1 MDPDAPKDVDGST
14 PLMRASKCG
23 HADVVQLLLEA
34 GAEKDFRDLSGGTAL
49 MCAACSGRVSVVRL
63 LLGAGAQKDVHD
75 LLGNTAVILAGFYGR
90 APVMQL
96 LLKAGAQV
104 DFRDND
110 GRTALMDAACNG
122 HSRVVRLLLEASAQM
137 DAGDSQ
143 GRTALMDAACNGH
156 DPVVWR
162 LREAGAQMDAR
173 DSQGRTALM
182 DAECNCQILDADA
195 QKNPCDDEG
204 QTLLMMATEHDVLPP
219 MEASATNVQEGNGC
233 RARKSGELRN
243 SLEPSAIQETR
254 WISDPGFRVARG
266 RTRIIIILLI
276 LLLLLINLLD
286 LNTCPKQHICNIYEN
301 LASDYAW
308 QKRVHQSAESPTS
321 CSGSSL
327 FSTPSSSP
335 PATGGAEMPAR
346 LISQKCRRPH
356 AGSTAKREV
365 DGGAGFLLRHF
376 PFVITIKVRK
386 PCELL

>member
-1 MDPDAPKDVDGST
+1 MLRITLLSGEELTSLPLAELSDVKALKQRLHQQHGLPPRFRLFTKAVSEGQQQELDVAVSDGKVAKVEALLQLRMDPDAPKDVDGST

-243 SLEPSAIQETR
+243 SLASLRFWEPQR
-254 WISDPGFRVARG
+254 QDG
-266 RTRIIIILLI
+266 R
-276 LLLLLINLLD
+276 
-286 LNTCPKQHICNIYEN
+286 
-301 LASDYAW
+301 
-308 QKRVHQSAESPTS
+308 ES
-321 CSGSSL
+321 CEA
-327 FSTPSSSP
+327 
-335 PATGGAEMPAR
+335 AT
-346 LISQKCRRPH
+346 
-356 AGSTAKREV
+356 
-365 DGGAGFLLRHF
+365 
-376 PFVITIKVRK
+376 
-386 PCELL
+386 